1 MAELAD
7 ASDSK
12 SDYGD
17 IVWVRFPLSAV
28 KTVLIKSVRF
38 FVTYKFAVNRVFK
51 PSPRGEGGE
60 HSESDEGKIR
70 R

>member
-38 FVTYKFAVNRVFK
+38 FCITENHAIVAWFKKVF
-51 PSPRGEGGE
+51 
-60 HSESDEGKIR
+60 
-70 R
+70 